1 MPQKAILRIDC
12 SPRGAEA
19 HCWHIADEVQ
29 ARIASCW
36 PESRTV
42 RRILSQEPPP
52 FVDAEFARTMGTHTS
67 AESARTVAALS
78 ASEDLIAELEAAD
91 ALIIATPM
99 HNYTVPAVLKAWID
113 QVVRFGRTFTSTPQ
127 GKVGNLADR
136 PTFVVVSSGGY
147 TSGDRGRQPD
157 FLTPYLTAIL
167 ATIGITRVTTIRME
181 GLTRGEEPLM
191 RAYAGARAQ
200 IAAIRPADLR
210 PADLRSAEPSTE
222 TLNSD
227 HLSSTSPADA

>member
-1 MPQKAILRIDC
+1 MTLRTILRIDC
-12 SPRGAEA
+12 SPRGGES
-19 HCWHIADEVQ
+19 HCWRMADEVQ
-29 ARIASCW
+29 ARIVSFW
-36 PESRTV
+36 PGSQII
-42 RRILSQEPPP
+42 RRVLPQVLPP
-52 FVDAEFARTMGTHTS
+52 FVDAEFARAMMTHTT
-67 AESARTVAALS
+67 AASARAVTALS
-78 ASEDLIAELEAAD
+78 VSEDLIAELEAAD

-136 PTFVVVSSGGY
+136 PAFVVVSSGGY
-147 TSGDRGRQPD
+147 TSGDRGLQPD

-167 ATIGITRVTTIRME
+167 ATIGITRVTMIRME

-200 IAAIRPADLR
+200 IAAIGSADLVMQT
-210 PADLRSAEPSTE
+210 PS
-222 TLNSD
+222 
-227 HLSSTSPADA
+227 